1 MVKKSRTAFKTSR
14 KYKISK
20 RQTKKNNKFRKQKGG
35 WSKKKP
41 KKVKPNTKPN
51 TNMVGGF
58 WGGSARFYSTNN

>member
-35 WSKKKP
+35 WSKNKP
-41 KKVKPNTKPN
+41 KNKTK
-51 TNMVGGF
+51 TGSKMKGGF
-58 WGGSARFYSTNN
+58 WGGSARFYTSNH